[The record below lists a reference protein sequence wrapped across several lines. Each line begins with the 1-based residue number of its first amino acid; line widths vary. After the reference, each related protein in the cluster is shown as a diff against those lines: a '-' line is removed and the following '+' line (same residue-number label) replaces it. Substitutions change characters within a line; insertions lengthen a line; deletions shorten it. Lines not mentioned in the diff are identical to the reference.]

1 MLIPLRCASKIASL
15 HFLKAS
21 ILADL
26 RYRTPFELRATW
38 TRPLFSGYHGTL
50 GLSLEFDL
58 NGFGWQSLPLRQSI
72 AFLRTDLADPRL
84 DLVCSRV
91 SVEAF
96 WINDR
101 GCPSASLRQDAFR
114 FPVLCEWLRLR
125 KPRP

>member
-1 MLIPLRCASKIASL
+1 MLIPLRCASRISSL
-15 HFLKAS
+15 HSLKAS

-26 RYRTPFELRATW
+26 RYRTPFELRAPW
-38 TRPLFSGYHGTL
+38 TRPLFQW
-50 GLSLEFDL
+50 LSRDTRPFAGVRSERFWLAVFA
-58 NGFGWQSLPLRQSI
+58 FAPSI

-91 SVEAF
+91 SVESF